1 MNLPALSLPKVELP
15 FDVPVLMHPPVDH
28 IMVAIPIL
36 ILLIELI
43 SLVVKK
49 RSITALSFF
58 FVLIMVVAAFAA
70 YYTGTIDGKE
80 AYPLLSAEGKDELLE
95 HKNFGTYLMLFSF
108 VVLLFKLISM
118 VSSKGIVKAFYLLI
132 LAVFV
137 ASVLKQGKDGGELV
151 YEFGANVEAV
161 QMIKDDMADI
171 QDELDDATEE
181 LESKSEAL
189 EEAQAK
195 IEELTTAA
203 PSEDQN
209 TTASEDQN
217 TTAEEEAE

>member
-43 SLVVKK
+43 NLIVKK
-49 RSITALSFF
+49 RSITGLSFF
-58 FVLIMVVAAFAA
+58 FMLIMVGVAMAA

-80 AYPLLSAEGKDELLE
+80 AYPLLSAEGQEELKA

-118 VSSKGIVKAFYLLI
+118 ISSKAIVKAFYLLI
-132 LAVFV
+132 LVVFV

-161 QMIKDDMADI
+161 QMIKDDMADL
-171 QDELDDATEE
+171 QDELNDATDE
-181 LESKSEAL
+181 LDSKSEAL

-195 IEELTTAA
+195 IEELTAA
-203 PSEDQN
+203 P
-209 TTASEDQN
+209 AEDQN

>member
-1 MNLPALSLPKVELP
+1 MNLPSLSLPKVELP

-43 SLVVKK
+43 SLIVKK
-49 RSITALSFF
+49 RSITGLSFF
-58 FVLIMVVAAFAA
+58 FVLIMVVTAMAA

-80 AYPLLSAEGKDELLE
+80 AYPLLSAEGQEELKA

-118 VSSKGIVKAFYLLI
+118 VSSKGVVKAFYLLI

-137 ASVLKQGKDGGELV
+137 AGVLKQGNDGGELV
-151 YEFGANVEAV
+151 YEYGANVQAL
-161 QMIKDDMADI
+161 QMVKDDMVDL
-171 QDELDDATEE
+171 QDELDDVTEE
-181 LESKSEAL
+181 LESQSEAL
-189 EEAQAK
+189 EEAEAK
-195 IEELTTAA
+195 IEELTAVS
-203 PSEDQN
+203 SEDTN
-209 TTASEDQN
+209 ETTQE
-217 TTAEEEAE
+217 TTQEAAE

>member
-43 SLVVKK
+43 NLIVKK
-49 RSITALSFF
+49 RSITGLSFF
-58 FVLIMVVAAFAA
+58 FMLIMVGVAMAA

-80 AYPLLSAEGKDELLE
+80 AYPLLSAEGQEELKA

-118 VSSKGIVKAFYLLI
+118 ISSKAIVKAFYLLI
-132 LAVFV
+132 LVVFV

-161 QMIKDDMADI
+161 QMIKDDMADL
-171 QDELDDATEE
+171 QDELNNATDE
-181 LESKSEAL
+181 LDSKSEAL

-195 IEELTTAA
+195 IEELTAA
-203 PSEDQN
+203 P
-209 TTASEDQN
+209 AEDQN